1 MEYVYI
7 PKGVC
12 SSKMTFD
19 IVEDKVMGLKVEQGC
34 AGNLSGIAKL
44 IEGQKIDSI
53 IEKLEGIP
61 CGYKRT
67 SCPDQIAKAL
77 IMYKEKRNI

>member
-19 IVEDKVMGLKVEQGC
+19 IVDEKVMDLKVEQGC
-34 AGNLSGIAKL
+34 AGNLAGISKL
-44 IEGQKIDSI
+44 IKGQNIDEI

-61 CGYKRT
+61 CGFKRT
-67 SCPDQIAKAL
+67 SCPDQIARAL
-77 IMYKEKRNI
+77 KMYKEKRNI